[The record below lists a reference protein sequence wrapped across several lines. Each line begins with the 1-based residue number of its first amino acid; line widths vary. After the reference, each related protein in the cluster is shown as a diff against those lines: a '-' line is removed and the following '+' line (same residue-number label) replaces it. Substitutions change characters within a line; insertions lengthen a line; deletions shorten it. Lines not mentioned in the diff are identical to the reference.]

1 MGKLVMPVAEEF
13 SVSMQLDMASDI
25 RAVVEAGEYSS
36 TIEAIRDAVRVW
48 RRQRLEDAER
58 LTVIRA
64 RIRRSLNDP
73 RPNMTLEEVDARLA
87 TRFAEA
93 RRASGNATSER

>member
-1 MGKLVMPVAEEF
+1 MQTAEKF
-13 SVSMQLDMASDI
+13 SVSMPLDMASDI

-36 TIEAIRDAVRVW
+36 TGEAIRDAIRVW

-58 LTVIRA
+58 LTAIRA

-87 TRFAEA
+87 ARFAEA
-93 RRASGNATSER
+93 QRAIGNATSDG